1 MSICYYNGNIILPDS
16 MKRGSVVVEHDR
28 IARIVLGEEIP
39 KSDTLV
45 NCEGLYI
52 SPGFI
57 DIHVHGAGGFSFM
70 ESEDAIYKACACHMQ
85 HGTTSIIPTTITGSK
100 EELLDFVDMFNRVDL
115 EHPGCARILGLHL
128 EGPYFSPAQA
138 GAQDP
143 RFLRNPQPEEY
154 EEVLRRTDRICRWS
168 FAIELDG
175 ADPFLECL
183 HQHHIITSLAHSDA
197 NCRQV
202 VHAHDLGLS
211 CLTHFYSC
219 MSTVR
224 RENAFRIAGA
234 IEAGYLLDELYVEAI
249 ADGKHLPAELLQ
261 LIYKIKGPTR
271 VCLVTD
277 SISAAGMPDGEYML
291 GGVPCIKEDGVAK
304 LMDRSAFAGSV
315 ATMDLLVR
323 TFRRLTDAPLYD
335 VVRMVSLTPAELMK
349 IHEEVGSL
357 KVGKKADIL
366 VFDEDIN
373 IHSVM
378 INGQWQVNKLKLG

>member
-1 MSICYYNGNIILPDS
+1 
-16 MKRGSVVVEHDR
+16 
-28 IARIVLGEEIP
+28 
-39 KSDTLV
+39 
-45 NCEGLYI
+45 
-52 SPGFI
+52 
-57 DIHVHGAGGFSFM
+57 M

>member
-1 MSICYYNGNIILPDS
+1 MSICYYNGKIILPDCIKS
-16 MKRGSVVVEHDR
+16 GSIVVEDDR
-28 IARIVLGEEIP
+28 IVKIVLGTEIP
-39 KSDTLV
+39 KSDASV
-45 NCEGLYI
+45 NCNGMYI

-70 ESEDAIYKACACHMQ
+70 DSEDAIYKACACHMQ

-100 EELLDFVDMFNRVDL
+100 DELLDFIDVFNHVDL

-128 EGPYFSPAQA
+128 EGPYFSPTQA

-154 EEVLRRTDRICRWS
+154 EEVLRRTNRIRRWS

-175 ADPFLECL
+175 SDQFLECL
-183 HQHHIITSLAHSDA
+183 HRHHIITSLAHSDA
-197 NCRQV
+197 NCQQV
-202 VHAHDLGLS
+202 VHAHNLGLS

-219 MSTVR
+219 MSTVK

-234 IEAGYLLDELYVEAI
+234 IEAGYLLDELFVEAI
-249 ADGKHLPAELLQ
+249 ADGKHLPAELLK
-261 LIYKIKGPTR
+261 LIYKIKGPAK

-315 ATMDLLVR
+315 ATMDMLVR
-323 TFRRLTDAPLYD
+323 TFRQLTDAPLHD

-349 IHEEVGSL
+349 INSEIGSIE
-357 KVGKKADIL
+357 VGKKADIL
-366 VFDEDIN
+366 VFDETIN
-373 IHSVM
+373 IFSVM
-378 INGQWQVNKLKLG
+378 INGQWQINKLKLD